1 MQTAAISLIV
11 VLTLVAMFQLALV
24 LGAPMG
30 EYVSGGQNPG
40 KLPPRMRVV
49 SAISILIYAGIAGH
63 LLAQIGVVAKLF
75 DGQFNE
81 LGNWG
86 MVGILAASLAANAM
100 SKSKKERQFW
110 VPILLLAVV
119 LAFIVALA

>member
-1 MQTAAISLIV
+1 MQIAAISLIV

-40 KLPPRMRVV
+40 KLPPRLRVV

-63 LLAQIGVVAKLF
+63 LLAQIGVVDKLF

-86 MVGILAASLAANAM
+86 MVGILSASLAANAM
-100 SKSKKERQFW
+100 SKSKKERQLW
-110 VPILLLAVV
+110 VPVLLLAVV